1 MFFFPFFILMKYI
14 NMDGYGN
21 DSKLFYNRDS
31 TFIKFITA
39 IGCLYN
45 KL

>member
-21 DSKLFYNRDS
+21 DSKLFYNTDL
-31 TFIKFITA
+31 TLIKFIRA
-39 IGCLYN
+39 IGFLYN